1 MITWSGYARH
11 GAGKHFEV
19 IPLKST
25 KHAHDALPFYRDGG
39 DPSKAQ
45 GHLPKNKQYLVTRNG
60 NSQCAAIA
68 LAL

>member
-1 MITWSGYARH
+1 MITWSGYARL

-19 IPLKST
+19 ILLKST
-25 KHAHDALPFYRDGG
+25 KHAKNAIPFHRDGG

-60 NSQCAAIA
+60 TFRCAAIV